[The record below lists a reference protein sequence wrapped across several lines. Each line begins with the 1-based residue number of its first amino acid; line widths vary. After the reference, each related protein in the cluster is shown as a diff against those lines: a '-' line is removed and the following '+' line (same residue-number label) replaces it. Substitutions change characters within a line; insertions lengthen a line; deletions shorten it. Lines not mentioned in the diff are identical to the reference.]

1 MHCHSRPFPVLVPDH
16 EIGQLS
22 SLPYSSA
29 SYDFRDRIV
38 LSFFFSPFLS
48 LLSLFLSIWWLRRK
62 CYTTLSPSEHRQ
74 ISRKLAL
81 ANNSQAMRSLDLSCS
96 GIRCGNHNNWT
107 RKHASEEREN
117 ESKTSRDYLGK
128 RGNWLCLSRISI
140 QEIPLVLKLSIWW
153 DLFISSVR

>member
-1 MHCHSRPFPVLVPDH
+1 MPDH

-29 SYDFRDRIV
+29 SYDFRDCIV
-38 LSFFFSPFLS
+38 LSFPPPPPHPHTHKHTLSVPPFSVSQYLV
-48 LLSLFLSIWWLRRK
+48 
-62 CYTTLSPSEHRQ
+62 TETQTLHNCSSPSEHRQ

-81 ANNSQAMRSLDLSCS
+81 ANNSQAMRSLVLSCA

-128 RGNWLCLSRISI
+128 RGNWLCLSSISI
-140 QEIPLVLKLSIWW
+140 QEIPLVSKLSIWW
-153 DLFISSVR
+153 DLFISSVS

>member
-38 LSFFFSPFLS
+38 LSFFFFLS
-48 LLSLFLSIWWLRRK
+48 VPPFSVSQYLVTETQTLHNAQSLRAQTDFK
-62 CYTTLSPSEHRQ
+62 
-74 ISRKLAL
+74 KLAL
-81 ANNSQAMRSLDLSCS
+81 ANNSQAMRSLVLSCA

-128 RGNWLCLSRISI
+128 RGNWLCLSSISI
-140 QEIPLVLKLSIWW
+140 QEIPLVSKLSIWW
-153 DLFISSVR
+153 DLFISSVS